1 MRAKENS
8 YISEIKA
15 QLKRVVSTP
24 AFKSSRIL
32 SGFLEFVIEKTLAG
46 KEDEIKEYS
55 IGISVLSRNID
66 FNPQLDAIV
75 RIHAGRLR
83 RALKEYYYDAG
94 KNDPIVIEIPKGSY
108 IPVFQPKNKIE
119 PNLIKGVEKVKP
131 TRFKPV
137 VAVLPFRNISQ
148 DSSRDFFADGLGEQL
163 STELT
168 LFHEFAVISYYSSR
182 HVASKTND
190 VKEAAMMLGAK
201 YVLTG
206 TIQHDNEHLRI
217 WVQLILCDN
226 GEQVWAKSFQRNNTA
241 SGIFEIQNEIV
252 KSILTAIGGYYGAIT
267 RDMMKL
273 PDDNHTNSLEIN
285 DAVYLYYHYQ
295 KVWSTEA
302 LQKAINALEAAVK
315 ADPEY
320 ALAWAMLG
328 ELYLDDK
335 VLALKK
341 IKNPLEEGLKCAL
354 RAINIDPKCQHAY
367 QALAWIYLFYHN
379 REECLRSVDKCITIN
394 PNTADVWGAMGFV
407 LICAGEFDRG
417 FILLQDAI
425 DHNPYGPHWFNAGFV
440 FYFLYKKDYQSANH
454 WVEKIDV
461 PQLLWDPLLK
471 AAIQGH
477 LNRTEEAAKNLK
489 LLNQMLPDPAN
500 QVTDIIGSF
509 LLSNDLKKGI
519 LEGLKKA
526 GINSLSQ
533 KKISALKGSSLN

>member
-1 MRAKENS
+1 MGAKENS
-8 YISEIKA
+8 YVSEIKA
-15 QLKRVVSTP
+15 QLKRIVSTP

-108 IPVFQPKNKIE
+108 IPVFQPKNKIQ
-119 PNLIKGVEKVKP
+119 NNHSNGVEKTKP

-137 VAVLPFRNISQ
+137 VAVFPFRNISQ

-168 LFHEFAVISYYSSR
+168 LFHDLAVISYNSSR

-190 VKEAAMMLGAK
+190 VKEAAMLLGAK

-206 TIQHDNEHLRI
+206 SIQHDNKHLRI
-217 WVQLILCDN
+217 WVQLIFCNN
-226 GEQVWAKSFQRNNTA
+226 GEQLWAKSFQRNNTA
-241 SGIFEIQNEIV
+241 SGIFEVQNEIV

-273 PDDNHTNSLEIN
+273 PDSNHTNGIDSL
-285 DAVYLYYHYQ
+285 DAVSLYYHYQ
-295 KVWSTEA
+295 KVWTSEA
-302 LQKAINALEAAVK
+302 LQKAINALEASVK
-315 ADPEY
+315 ADPDY

-335 VLALKK
+335 VLAFKK

-354 RAINIDPKCQHAY
+354 RAVNIDPKCQHAY
-367 QALAWIYLFYHN
+367 QALAWIYLFYHK
-379 REECLRSVDKCITIN
+379 REECLKSVDQCIAIN
-394 PNTADVWGAMGFV
+394 PNAADVWGAMGFV

-425 DHNPYGPHWFNAGFV
+425 QYNPYGPWWFNAGFV
-440 FYFLYKKDYQSANH
+440 FHSLYKKDYQSANH
-454 WVEKIDV
+454 WIEKIDM
-461 PQLLWDPLLK
+461 PQLLWDPMLK
-471 AAIQGH
+471 ASVQGH
-477 LNRTEEAAKNLK
+477 LNRLEEAGKNLK
-489 LLNQMLPDPAN
+489 LLNQLLPDPAN
-500 QVTDIIGSF
+500 QVKIIIESF
-509 LLSNDLKKGI
+509 LLSNDLNKEI
-519 LEGLKKA
+519 LAGLKKA
-526 GINSLSQ
+526 GLNSASQ
-533 KKISALKGSSLN
+533 KKISTLKGSSLN